1 MGKVMSRIRPTFI
14 VIGLAL
20 ISASLD
26 QFTKSLVRNRLEL
39 GETWVPFPALA
50 SIFDITRTS
59 NTGVAFGMF
68 PNAGLFVTVIAFV
81 VIVAIIY
88 YSFTIEHEQWPI
100 AVALGLQ
107 LGGAI
112 GNLTDRLLLGPVT
125 DFFHVHNFPL
135 FNVADASIST
145 GVAILALL
153 LVFEA
158 RSGTAPQPVETTA
171 PEPDTPV

>member
-1 MGKVMSRIRPTFI
+1 MGNVMSRIRPTFI
-14 VIGLAL
+14 VIGLAFVVTG
-20 ISASLD
+20 LD
-26 QFTKSLVRNRLEL
+26 QFTKGLVRNRLQL

-50 SIFDITRTS
+50 SIFDITHTS

-68 PNAGLFVTVIAFV
+68 PNAGVFVTVIAFV

-88 YSFTIEHEQWPI
+88 YSFSIEREQWLI
-100 AVALGLQ
+100 SVALGLQ

-112 GNLTDRLLLGPVT
+112 GNLADRLRLGPVT
-125 DFFHVHNFPL
+125 DFIHVHNFPL
-135 FNVADASIST
+135 FNVADASISI

-153 LVFEA
+153 LLFEA
-158 RSGTAPQPVETTA
+158 RGKATSKAVESAA